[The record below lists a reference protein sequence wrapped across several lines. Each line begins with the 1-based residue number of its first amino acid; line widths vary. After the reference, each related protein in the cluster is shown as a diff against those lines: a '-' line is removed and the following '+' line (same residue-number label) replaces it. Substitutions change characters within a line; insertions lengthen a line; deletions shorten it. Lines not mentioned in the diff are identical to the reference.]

1 MTGIKLNTK
10 RHKMLTLKKQLLL
23 VALCTSILGAKEIA
37 MTPEQEKNWQ
47 IEVEE
52 PKSAKRIPL
61 GEFIFEVVTPPSLLH
76 IISLPFEAN
85 VKKLNVA
92 KYQKVSKGSL
102 LAEVTGTEWIAIQQ
116 KAIADAI
123 EFRHHTHLTQRKNML
138 CKEGIIPQK
147 ECVAANAELETD
159 KVKVAASKALLQ
171 SYGAS
176 SEMIT
181 KLFKDLK
188 LSSTMKIKSNVD
200 GHIVELHASPGKST
214 SPSDALFMIQEKG
227 SLWLES
233 NIEAK
238 ITENLFEGQKV
249 RISHDNK
256 TFDTS
261 IMQLSPIINPSNQTR
276 QIRLL
281 APSDQNIVTGLRA
294 SAQLTIFKDNLKV
307 KKTSVIKQGETQIV
321 FIKTNEG
328 FTAVPVTILAED
340 NHYYY
345 LKTTER
351 LNHKIAINS
360 IAILK
365 NMLGDSDE

>member
-1 MTGIKLNTK
+1 MTK
-10 RHKMLTLKKQLLL
+10 LLL
-23 VALCTSILGAKEIA
+23 LILLTFSALHAENIQ

-47 IEVEE
+47 IKVEA
-52 PKSAKRIPL
+52 PQSSKRIPL

-92 KYQKVSKGSL
+92 KHQNVTKGSV

-123 EFRHHTHLTQRKNML
+123 EFRHHTHLTERKNML
-138 CKEGIIPQK
+138 CKEEIIPQK
-147 ECVAANAELETD
+147 DCVAANAELETD
-159 KVKVAASKALLQ
+159 KIKVAASKALLQ

-176 SEMIT
+176 DEMIT
-181 KLFKDLK
+181 TLFKDLK
-188 LSSTMKIKSNVD
+188 LSQTMKIKSNVD

-214 SPSDALFMIQEKG
+214 SPSDALFIIQEKG
-227 SLWLES
+227 SLWIES

-238 ITENLFEGQKV
+238 ITENLYEGQKV
-249 RISHDNK
+249 RITRGNK
-256 TFDTS
+256 TFDTT
-261 IMQLSPIINPSNQTR
+261 IMQLSPVINPENQTR
-276 QIRLL
+276 QIRLS
-281 APSDQNIVTGLRA
+281 APSDINIISGLRT
-294 SAQLTIFKDNLKV
+294 SAKLTIFKNNLRV

-321 FIKTNEG
+321 FIKTPEG

-340 NHYYY
+340 DNYYY
-345 LKTTER
+345 LEISNR
-351 LNHKIAINS
+351 LQNKIAVNS